1 MTDPLLVATIAKI
14 QDDLT
19 YVIEEMLRGHGGE
32 ARQAHERRQHGLRR
46 PAGGAGGSRAGW
58 RACADDDLEAGADDH
73 GQVRHPHPQ
82 EPASRALPL

>member
-32 ARQAHERRQHGLRR
+32 ARSPTCQLV
-46 PAGGAGGSRAGW
+46 
-58 RACADDDLEAGADDH
+58 CAKVVPSHNG
-73 GQVRHPHPQ
+73 
-82 EPASRALPL
+82 